1 MHLDSGS
8 DSGTDSGSDSSS
20 DSSTNFT
27 ADSSHDSSSDSDS
40 DSQRPPPLSNT
51 KIKSMLEIMVGVQP
65 QVIIDIKELQSFV
78 DRNYLIKINYSG
90 MLESAFAADNT
101 SADEESSTIVQD
113 NASQRYVLK
122 ILNSSDSRNI
132 NTALARLH
140 AMKYLYSLGIKCC
153 NPMTLLDGEL
163 TLKLHLP
170 VQEVDDADDRETTRE
185 YIAYLMNYVEGEIL
199 SKVEPNLD
207 IFCKVG
213 KYAAVLDGH
222 LQSFSDDHLKNY
234 HEVPN
239 LRTAVIHN
247 DLNDDNLL
255 IKLNTHTNSYD
266 IAGVIDFGDV
276 DHTTLIFELAILIIH
291 MMVTCN
297 DNPIELAGHIISSYH
312 SVLPLTKVEYNGLYM
327 VALARLVQVIVL
339 SEYEHKHSPDNDYVM
354 YQYDAFWSLLSIIW
368 DECARICYVN
378 ELQKSSFVEKLRCN
392 LIIFQAPY
400 ILVFGDKL
408 RD

>member
-222 LQSFSDDHLKNY
+222 LQLFCDLIDVGLQLIENDLILQSFSDDHLKNY

-354 YQYDAFWSLLSIIW
+354 YQYDAFWSLLRLLWSTSEESVYQTWNKII
-368 DECARICYVN
+368 N
-378 ELQKSSFVEKLRCN
+378 CN
-392 LIIFQAPY
+392 FD
-400 ILVFGDKL
+400 V
-408 RD
+408 